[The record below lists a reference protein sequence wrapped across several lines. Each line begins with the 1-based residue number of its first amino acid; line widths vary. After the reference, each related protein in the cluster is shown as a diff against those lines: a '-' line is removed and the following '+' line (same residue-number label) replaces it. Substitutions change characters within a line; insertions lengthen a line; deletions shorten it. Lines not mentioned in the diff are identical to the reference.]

1 MTMTSAI
8 SRFMRG
14 AAITLCLCSGS
25 AMAAD
30 GPLWF
35 SDGRP
40 APQAHQ
46 AIALLADAASQGLEP
61 QDYNATA
68 LQQAIRQAAQGS
80 APEPVTI
87 ARLETA
93 LTTALE
99 RYLSDLHRGRIDPQR
114 IHHNYHAPRR
124 DGFDPAAYL
133 RAAVE
138 NRRLAEAAREAEPRL
153 PLYARLREALGQYR
167 ERVGHPAWQQSL
179 PPLPGAQRR
188 GAGKLAP
195 GQDYAGLAMLAQ
207 RLAVLGDLAPG
218 TPVPLSYEG
227 PLLNAVQAFQQRHGL
242 AADGVIGKA
251 TLTQLQVTP
260 AARVRQIELM
270 LERLRWT
277 PLMQAPRMI
286 VINIPEFVLRAYEV
300 QGERIHV
307 LQEMKVVVG
316 KSLDTRT
323 PLFDEDMRFIEFSP
337 YWNVPPSIA
346 RAETVPKLRRDPG
359 YLAREEMEFVSAD
372 GRVDRT
378 VSASL
383 LDAVLAGQS
392 RIRQRPG
399 PKNALGDIKFV
410 FPNRDNIYLHH
421 TPATQLFERARRD
434 FSHGCIRVEQP
445 VALAKFVLKGM
456 PEWTEERIQKA
467 MSRGESATL
476 RLAEP
481 VPVLIAYGTALVK
494 EGRIFF
500 FEDIYGLDRLL
511 DTALRQRAPNPPSIK
526 E

>member
-1 MTMTSAI
+1 MKMTSAI
-8 SRFMRG
+8 SRFMAG
-14 AAITLCLCSGS
+14 AAITLCLCGGS

-30 GPLWF
+30 GLLWF
-35 SDGRP
+35 ADGRP

-46 AIALLADAASQGLEP
+46 AIALLAAAASHGLEP

-68 LQQAIRQAAQGS
+68 LQQAITQAAQGS
-80 APEPVTI
+80 APEPVTV
-87 ARLETA
+87 ARLEAA

-99 RYLSDLHRGRIDPQR
+99 RYLSDLHKGRIDPQR
-114 IHHNYHAPRR
+114 IHHNYQAPSS
-124 DGFDPAAYL
+124 DGFEPAAYL
-133 RAAVE
+133 RAAVK
-138 NRRLAEAAREAEPRL
+138 NQRLAEAAREAEPGL

-167 ERVGHPAWQQSL
+167 KRAGDPAWQQAL
-179 PPLPGAQRR
+179 PPLPG
-188 GAGKLAP
+188 GKLAP
-195 GQDYAGLAMLAQ
+195 GQAYAGLAMLGQ
-207 RLAVLGDLAPG
+207 RLAVLGDLAPDAADAQL
-218 TPVPLSYEG
+218 PPRYEG
-227 PLLNAVQAFQQRHGL
+227 PLVNAVQAFQLRHGL

-251 TLTQLQVTP
+251 TLAQLQVTP

-277 PLMQAPRMI
+277 PLTQGPRMI

-300 QGERIHV
+300 RDGRIHV
-307 LQEMKVVVG
+307 QQEMKVVVG

-337 YWNVPPSIA
+337 YWNIPPSIA

-359 YLAREEMEFVSAD
+359 YLAREDMEFVSAD
-372 GRVDRT
+372 GRVDQT
-378 VSASL
+378 VSAAQ
-383 LDAVLAGQS
+383 LDAVLAGRS

-410 FPNRDNIYLHH
+410 FPNHDNIYLHH
-421 TPATQLFERARRD
+421 TPATQLFERNRRD

-456 PEWTEERIQKA
+456 PEWTEDRIQKA
-467 MSRGESATL
+467 MSRGQSATL

-481 VPVLIAYGTALVK
+481 VPVLIAYGTTLVK

-500 FEDIYGLDRLL
+500 LEDIYGLDRLL
-511 DTALRQRAPNPPSIK
+511 DAALRQRTQNLSSIK